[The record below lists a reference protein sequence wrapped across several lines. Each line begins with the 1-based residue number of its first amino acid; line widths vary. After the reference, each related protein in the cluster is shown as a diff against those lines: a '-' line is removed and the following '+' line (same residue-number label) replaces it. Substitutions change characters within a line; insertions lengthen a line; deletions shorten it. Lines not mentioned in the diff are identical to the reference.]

1 MIDNQVNWHL
11 QIMVLELSKTL
22 PILVLQ
28 GKPSCYVDMC
38 VEKTAK
44 ELNGLENPAPRN
56 VVVTFLVQRISCQI
70 GTLVS
75 LLNIYGI
82 TVIIF
87 AFDFKFKS
95 V

>member
-1 MIDNQVNWHL
+1 MIDNQVNRRL
-11 QIMVLELSKTL
+11 RILVLEQSKTV

-70 GTLVS
+70 GTLDPPRTH
-75 LLNIYGI
+75 GF